1 MKRGQLLPA
10 TTIYEKETGLK
21 INVWGVFL
29 WEEFCV
35 GSGIFKGGTPI
46 KLSASKV
53 RSEREAWYEARS
65 KREAWYEV
73 RGKLRR
79 V

>member
-29 WEEFCV
+29 WEEFYV
-35 GSGIFKGGTPI
+35 GSGIFKGGTP
-46 KLSASKV
+46 
-53 RSEREAWYEARS
+53 Y
-65 KREAWYEV
+65 
-73 RGKLRR
+73 
-79 V
+79 